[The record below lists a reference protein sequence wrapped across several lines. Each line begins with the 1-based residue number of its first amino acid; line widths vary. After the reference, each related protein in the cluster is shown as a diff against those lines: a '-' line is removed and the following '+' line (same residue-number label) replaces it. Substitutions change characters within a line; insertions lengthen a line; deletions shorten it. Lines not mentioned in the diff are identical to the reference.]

1 MPPTHLFY
9 HILASAYIKDYT
21 KYTDYTCNIS
31 DGLNIIKLMVCPPIK
46 DPNPIPRLKMPEK
59 IDIATELVFSSSSK
73 TLFLIG
79 KPH

>member
-9 HILASAYIKDYT
+9 HILASAYIKDYA

-31 DGLNIIKLMVCPPIK
+31 DGLNVKQLMVCPPIK

-59 IDIATELVFSSSSK
+59 STLQQNLYFHQLP
-73 TLFLIG
+73 TLFPIG